1 VERFG
6 EGVEQEHRIFTTTV
20 IQLLCNGDVARLGAA
35 PWA

>member
-6 EGVEQEHRIFTTTV
+6 EDVEKQHRIFTSTV
-20 IQLLCNGDVARLGAA
+20 IQLLCDGNVARLGAA

>member
-6 EGVEQEHRIFTTTV
+6 EDVEARYRIFTTTV
-20 IQLLCNGDVARLGAA
+20 IQQLCDGDASKLGAA